1 MINGVASQTRY
12 GTPERGKSAKLRPA
26 KGRLCQHAG
35 CTTVLST
42 YNGDDRCFVH
52 VAPSFR
58 HPLYR
63 D

>member
-1 MINGVASQTRY
+1 MINSVSSQTRY
-12 GTPERGKSAKLRPA
+12 GTPDTGKAAKSRPP
-26 KGRLCQHAG
+26 KGRPCGEPG

-42 YNGDDRCFVH
+42 YNASDRCYLH
-52 VAPSFR
+52 AAPSFR

>member
-1 MINGVASQTRY
+1 MINSVSSQTRY
-12 GTPERGKSAKLRPA
+12 GTPDSGRPC
-26 KGRLCQHAG
+26 GEPG

-42 YNGDDRCFVH
+42 YNASDRCYLH
-52 VAPSFR
+52 AAPSFR

>member
-1 MINGVASQTRY
+1 MINSVSSQTRY
-12 GTPERGKSAKLRPA
+12 GTPDTGKAAKFRPA
-26 KGRLCQHAG
+26 KGRPCQEPG

-42 YNGDDRCFVH
+42 YNTSDHCYLH
-52 VAPSFR
+52 AAPSFR

>member
-1 MINGVASQTRY
+1 MINSVSSQTRF
-12 GTPERGKSAKLRPA
+12 GTPDTGKAAKSRPP
-26 KGRLCQHAG
+26 KGRLCQETG

-42 YNGDDRCFVH
+42 YNASDHCFLH
-52 VAPSFR
+52 AAPSFR